1 MVIYSHDRSSL
12 SVCMSMAAL
21 SLRGF
26 WLFGVMAAVRML
38 VKKGYGSKPLPPAAP
53 VIEDMV
59 PCIDCE

>member
-1 MVIYSHDRSSL
+1 
-12 SVCMSMAAL
+12 MSMAAL